1 MGALIEGVRERFTR
15 HEMAAARERLGSRV
29 RRTACR
35 RSEGLGRLIGAEVSL
50 KLESLQETGSFKIR
64 GVLNKILGSSADDRR
79 RLLVTAS
86 TGNHGA
92 AFAHAVAELGLEGRL
107 FMPKTASEGKLR
119 WLRSTGLPLELV
131 GEDCVEA
138 ELAAAAYARDHDAVW
153 ISPYNDLEVIQG
165 QGTTAFE
172 LVEQLD
178 GFDDVLVPVGGGGL
192 IAGIAACLDAAA
204 PSVRVIGCQP
214 RNSCVMARSVE
225 AGRIVEAPSLPT
237 LSDATA
243 GGIEPGAV
251 TFELC
256 RDLVDDFVLVEED
269 EIASAIRRL
278 HEEEGLV
285 VEGAAALT
293 VAALL
298 ARRDRFAGR
307 RVVLVLSGGRIDA
320 ATLRRIGCVP
330 ERRADDE
337 EDG

>member
-1 MGALIEGVRERFTR
+1 MAALTGGDRERFTQR
-15 HEMAAARERLGSRV
+15 EMAAARERLGSRV
-29 RRTACR
+29 RRTWCR
-35 RSEGLGRLIGAEVSL
+35 RSDALGRLIGAEVFL
-50 KLESLQETGSFKIR
+50 KLENLQETGSFKIR
-64 GVLNKILGSSADDRR
+64 GVLNKILDLSADDRR
-79 RLLVTAS
+79 RLLVAAS

-107 FMPKTASEGKLR
+107 FMPKTASQGKLR
-119 WLRSTGLPLELV
+119 WLRSTGLPIELV

-138 ELAAAAYARDHDAVW
+138 ELAAAAYARDLDAVW
-153 ISPYNDLEVIQG
+153 ISPYNDLEVVQG
-165 QGTTAFE
+165 QGTVALE
-172 LVEQLD
+172 LSEQLE

-192 IAGIAACLDAAA
+192 IAGIAACLDAAD

-214 RNSCVMARSVE
+214 RNSCVMALSME
-225 AGRIVEAPSLPT
+225 AGRIVDQPSLPT

-278 HEEEGLV
+278 HEEEDLL

-293 VAALL
+293 VAALI
-298 ARRDRFAGR
+298 ARRSRFAGR
-307 RVVLVLSGGRIDA
+307 RVVLVLSGGRIDRE
-320 ATLRRIGCVP
+320 TLQRLGCAP
-330 ERRADDE
+330 ERGSNNE

>member
-1 MGALIEGVRERFTR
+1 MGALSTGVRERFLR

-35 RSEGLGRLIGAEVSL
+35 RSESLGRLVDGEVSL
-50 KLESLQETGSFKIR
+50 KLENTQETGSFKIR
-64 GVLNKILGSSADDRR
+64 GVLNKIASLGPADRR
-79 RLLVTAS
+79 RTLVSAS

-92 AFAHAVAELGLEGRL
+92 AFAHAVRELGLDGRL
-107 FMPKTASEGKLR
+107 FMPRTASEGKRR
-119 WLRSTGLPLELV
+119 WLESTGLPLELV
-131 GEDCVEA
+131 GDDCVEA
-138 ELAAAAYARDHDAVW
+138 ELAAAAYALERDAVW

-165 QGTTAFE
+165 QGTVAAE
-172 LVEQLD
+172 LLEQIES
-178 GFDDVLVPVGGGGL
+178 FDDVLVPVGGGGL
-192 IAGIAACLDAAA
+192 IAGIAGCLDAAGR
-204 PSVRVIGCQP
+204 SVRVIGCQP

-225 AGRIVEAPSLPT
+225 AGVIVEAPSLPT

-243 GGIEPGAV
+243 GGVEPGAV

-256 RDLVDDFVLVEED
+256 RDLVDDFVLVDED

-278 HEEEGLV
+278 HEEEDLI

-298 ARRDRFAGR
+298 RERRRLAGR

-320 ATLRRIGCVP
+320 ATLRRIGCAP
-330 ERRADDE
+330 EPAADEE

>member
-1 MGALIEGVRERFTR
+1 MGALNSGWREQFQR
-15 HEMAAARERLGSRV
+15 HEMAAARERLGARV
-29 RRTACR
+29 QRTACR
-35 RSEGLGRLIGAEVSL
+35 RSEGLGRAIGAEVSL
-50 KLESLQETGSFKIR
+50 KLENLQETGSFKIR

-79 RLLVTAS
+79 RLLVAAS

-92 AFAHAVAELGLEGRL
+92 AFAHAVRELDLDGRL
-107 FMPKTASEGKLR
+107 FMPKTANEGKLR

-131 GEDCVEA
+131 
-138 ELAAAAYARDHDAVW
+138 
-153 ISPYNDLEVIQG
+153 
-165 QGTTAFE
+165 
-172 LVEQLD
+172 EQLE

-192 IAGIAACLDAAA
+192 IAGIAACLDAAD

-214 RNSCVMARSVE
+214 RNSCVMARSME
-225 AGRIVEAPSLPT
+225 AGRIVDQPSLPT

-256 RDLVDDFVLVEED
+256 RDLVDDFVLVDED

-320 ATLRRIGCVP
+320 ATLRRIGCAR
-330 ERRADDE
+330 ELGADDE